1 MHQSSPIH
9 QPPNSASDD
18 QQGQLKPPV
27 NRPPDR
33 AHIIFVA
40 FLIVLILPVI
50 YLASRFNELVWLV
63 SAITLIIAILQ
74 WLLPTFN
81 LSTTHLQGIKNFF
94 AQRGFA
100 ILLIIL
106 GILMLFNLAAAFVVY
121 NPLTILNGLTHVTR
135 MPTSVPSSPSAIAH
149 STVTPIS
156 TATVT
161 PTPPATS
168 TSPGQVV
175 QKWTFHTGGGVVDL
189 PTVVN
194 GVLYVGST
202 DKKVYALDASTG
214 QVQWVFLTGGFVYSS
229 PTVVKEAVYIGSDD
243 GKVYALDTS
252 NGHPIWTFLT
262 GGHVHSSPTVVNGVL
277 YVGSDDGKVYALNTS
292 NGHPIWA
299 FSTGAPVESSQA
311 VVSGVVYVTSSDNNV
326 YAIDASTGQQKWV
339 FSTGDA
345 VFSSPTVVNG
355 VLYVG
360 SDDGKVYA
368 LNTSNGQQIWAFLTS
383 VLSIMN

>member
-1 MHQSSPIH
+1 MQQSPPIQPSSP
-9 QPPNSASDD
+9 ASDD

-33 AHIIFVA
+33 AHIIFVT
-40 FLIVLILPVI
+40 FLSVLILSVT

-81 LSTTHLQGIKNFF
+81 LRTTHLQGVKNFF

-106 GILMLFNLAAAFVVY
+106 GFLMLFNLVAAFVVY
-121 NPLTILNGLTHVTR
+121 NPLINSNGLTHATR

-149 STVTPIS
+149 STVTPIL

-168 TSPGQVV
+168 IPPGQVV

-189 PTVVN
+189 PTV
-194 GVLYVGST
+194 
-202 DKKVYALDASTG
+202 
-214 QVQWVFLTGGFVYSS
+214 F
-229 PTVVKEAVYIGSDD
+229 
-243 GKVYALDTS
+243 
-252 NGHPIWTFLT
+252 
-262 GGHVHSSPTVVNGVL
+262 NGVL
-277 YVGSDDGKVYALNTS
+277 YVGSDDGKVYAVNTS

-299 FSTGAPVESSQA
+299 FSTGAPVESSQT
-311 VVSGVVYVTSSDNNV
+311 VVSGVVYATSSDNNV
-326 YAIDASTGQQKWV
+326 YAIDARTGQQKWV

-360 SDDGKVYA
+360 SDDHKVYA
-368 LNTSNGQQIWAFLTS
+368 LNTSNGQAKWIFSTGDTVRSSPTVVNGVLYVGSGDPDTNAFSDTNVYALNANTGQQEWTFPTRAPVESSPTVANGILYVGSWDYNVYALTLPAS
-383 VLSIMN
+383 SS